1 MSDNAVR
8 HKTDQESFWAGDFGN
23 SYIERNDNATLLRS
37 NIALF
42 SKVLAR
48 TGTLA
53 SVIEFGP
60 NIGLNLAAIHELM
73 PSAALHGVEINEL
86 ACHRLRQRPG
96 IASVR
101 NDSILSFT
109 PERQHDLAMAKGL
122 LIHIN
127 PDHLQAAYRALYESS
142 KRYVFVCEYYNPV
155 PVAIPYRGHEDRLF
169 KRDFA
174 GDMMDLYPDLKL
186 VDYGFFYRRDPLFP
200 QDDISWFLME
210 KRA

>member
-1 MSDNAVR
+1 MSEIAAH
-8 HKTDQESFWAGDFGN
+8 HKTDQEDFWAGDFGN
-23 SYIERNDNATLLRS
+23 AYIERNDGKTLLRS

-42 SKVLAR
+42 SKVLSR
-48 TGTLA
+48 TGKIG

-73 PSAALHGVEINEL
+73 PDAALHGVEINEL

-96 IASVR
+96 VTSVR
-101 NDSILSFT
+101 NDSILSFV
-109 PERQHDLAMAKGL
+109 PDRKHDLAMAKGL

-127 PDHLQAAYRALYESS
+127 PDHLKVAYRALYESS
-142 KRYVFVCEYYNPV
+142 QRFIFVCEYYNPV
-155 PVAIPYRGHEDRLF
+155 PVAIPYRGHENRLF

-174 GDMMDLYPDLKL
+174 GDMMDLYPDLRL

-210 KRA
+210 KQG

>member
-1 MSDNAVR
+1 MSETTAR
-8 HKTDQESFWAGDFGN
+8 HKTDQEHFWAGDFGN
-23 SYIERNDNATLLRS
+23 DYIERNDNKTLLRS
-37 NIALF
+37 NVALF
-42 SKVLAR
+42 SKVLSR
-48 TGTLA
+48 TGKLA

-73 PSAALHGVEINEL
+73 PETALHGVEINEL

-96 IASVR
+96 VVSVR
-101 NDSILSFT
+101 NDSILSFV
-109 PERQHDLAMAKGL
+109 PDRKHDLAMAKGL
-122 LIHIN
+122 LIHIS
-127 PDHLQAAYRALYESS
+127 PDHLPEAYRALYESS
-142 KRYVFVCEYYNPV
+142 QRFVFVCEYYNPV

-174 GDMMDLYPDLKL
+174 GDMMDLYPDLQL

-210 KRA
+210 KQS